1 MQVEM
6 IKLGQHCEHCENN
19 VNAKNEKN
27 SLHMEGQYGR
37 PGLTSC

>member
-27 SLHMEGQYGR
+27 SLHMEDQYGR